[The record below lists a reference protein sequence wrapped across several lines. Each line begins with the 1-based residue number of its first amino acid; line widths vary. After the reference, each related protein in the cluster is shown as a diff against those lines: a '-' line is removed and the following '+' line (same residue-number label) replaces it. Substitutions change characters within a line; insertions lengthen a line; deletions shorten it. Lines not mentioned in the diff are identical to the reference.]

1 MQKEVSQLQ
10 IILQQLI
17 IEHDK
22 LLTHLSAQQAAMKK
36 MDLSAIDKLT
46 GLQDATR
53 MRIAALDG
61 KRKTLVTHLA
71 LILKLNGIP
80 TLSRLAE
87 SIPQHKQNL
96 LTLRDQLKSK
106 VEQVAT
112 KSTIAGRVAGALL
125 GHLNTVVRLLA
136 GAVEQAG
143 LYTKQG
149 TPQVSTRIGV
159 MEAVG

>member
-10 IILQQLI
+10 LILQQLI
-17 IEHDK
+17 SEHER
-22 LLTHLSAQQAAMKK
+22 LLAHLNAQQVAMKK
-36 MDLSAIDKLT
+36 MDLNAIDQLT
-46 GLQDATR
+46 ALQDSTR
-53 MRIAALDG
+53 MRIAALDS
-61 KRKTLVTHLA
+61 KRKTVVNQLA
-71 LILKLNGIP
+71 LILKLPGTP

-87 SIPQHKQNL
+87 SLPQHKQNL
-96 LTLRDQLKSK
+96 LALRDRLKSK
-106 VEQVAT
+106 VTEVAG

-149 TPQVSTRIGV
+149 TPQVSSRIGV

>member
-1 MQKEVSQLQ
+1 MNREAGQLQ
-10 IILQQLI
+10 IVLQQLVA
-17 IEHDK
+17 EHEK
-22 LLTHLSAQQAAMKK
+22 LLSHLAAQQAAMKK
-36 MDLSAIDKLT
+36 LDLAGIDQLT

-61 KRKTLVTHLA
+61 KRKTLVTQLA
-71 LILKLNGIP
+71 MILKIGGTP

-87 SIPQHKQNL
+87 AMPQHRQAL
-96 LTLRDQLKSK
+96 LTLRDHLKAK
-106 VEQVAT
+106 VTEV
-112 KSTIAGRVAGALL
+112 STRSTVAGRVAGALL

-149 TPQVSTRIGV
+149 TPQVSARIGV
-159 MEAVG
+159 IEAVG

>member
-10 IILQQLI
+10 IILQQLVA
-17 IEHDK
+17 EHDK
-22 LLTHLSAQQAAMKK
+22 LLAHLSAQQIAMKK
-36 MDLSAIDKLT
+36 MDLAAIDNLT
-46 GLQDATR
+46 GLQDSTR
-53 MRIAALDG
+53 MRIAALDS

-71 LILKLNGIP
+71 LILKLQGPP

-87 SIPQHKQNL
+87 SIPQHKPSL
-96 LTLRDQLKSK
+96 LALRDQLKSK
-106 VEQVAT
+106 VTEVAA

-149 TPQVSTRIGV
+149 TPQVSSRIGV